1 MVGLSVSEHK
11 RPEVVA
17 AKKKELENL
26 EHYGTFE
33 EVDKEEDIKTI
44 HSGPK

>member
-1 MVGLSVSEHK
+1 MFVVELPVSEDK

-26 EHYGTFE
+26 KDYETFE
-33 EVDKEEDIKTI
+33 EIDKEEDIK
-44 HSGPK
+44 S

>member
-1 MVGLSVSEHK
+1 MVELPVSEHK

-26 EHYGTFE
+26 ENYSTFE
-33 EVDKEEDIKTI
+33 EVDKKEYIKTFG
-44 HSGPK
+44 SR